1 MADYAKQPRRKYC
14 QFCKDD
20 VEYIDYK
27 DIQMLRKYVT
37 DRGKIKPRRGGR
49 EARPRDGSHAVCR
62 PRCQRPWRSPQPL
75 SEGRTTMKVILLK
88 ELQGK
93 GGEGDVIDVNRGF
106 ANNFLLT
113 QGYAV
118 KATPGNLKQLEERKK
133 NIAKREETRIADA
146 NALAEKLNDATVR
159 IIAQVGEEGVLFGSV
174 TAPLVAD
181 AIAEQLDIEIDRRRV
196 ELGKPIKMAG
206 TYQVPVSLYR
216 DIKGTVTVV
225 VAGESEA
232 EEAIEAIEEAIGI
245 AESPADET
253 VEVDGQIAE
262 DGTVEVEVTETEE

>member
-1 MADYAKQPRRKYC
+1 
-14 QFCKDD
+14 
-20 VEYIDYK
+20 
-27 DIQMLRKYVT
+27 
-37 DRGKIKPRRGGR
+37 
-49 EARPRDGSHAVCR
+49 
-62 PRCQRPWRSPQPL
+62 
-75 SEGRTTMKVILLK
+75 MKVILLK

-159 IIAQVGEEGVLFGSV
+159 VIAQVGEEGVLVGSV

-196 ELGKPIKMAG
+196 ELGKPIKMTG
-206 TYQVPVSLYR
+206 TYHVPVSLYR
-216 DIKGTVTVV
+216 DIKGTVTVI

-232 EEAIEAIEEAIGI
+232 EEAIDAIKEAIDI
-245 AESPADET
+245 AETPADEM
-253 VEVDGQIAE
+253 VEVDGEVAA

>member
-1 MADYAKQPRRKYC
+1 
-14 QFCKDD
+14 
-20 VEYIDYK
+20 
-27 DIQMLRKYVT
+27 
-37 DRGKIKPRRGGR
+37 
-49 EARPRDGSHAVCR
+49 
-62 PRCQRPWRSPQPL
+62 
-75 SEGRTTMKVILLK
+75 MKVILLK

-159 IIAQVGEEGVLFGSV
+159 VIAQVGEEGVLFGSV

-196 ELGKPIKMAG
+196 ELGKPIKMTG
-206 TYQVPVSLYR
+206 TYHVPVSLYR
-216 DIKGTVTVV
+216 DIKGTVTV
-225 VAGESEA
+225 
-232 EEAIEAIEEAIGI
+232 
-245 AESPADET
+245 SPRPKRPSTLSRKLSISPRLRPTRWLKLTAKLPPT
-253 VEVDGQIAE
+253 APSRLR
-262 DGTVEVEVTETEE
+262 